1 MVRLTER
8 ALVGCP
14 LWMVRGDGVPGVYH
28 DQPVTTVGGHPHLV
42 AVMFQAARQLVAD
55 VHRLGGVV
63 HTHLG
68 RVGTIEARHHP
79 KAATAKKLIRI
90 RLPGLGHVHP
100 VSRIVLVLDL
110 VRPRHH
116 RPDGAYTDRLTH
128 GLLQTPA
135 VPQHGGF
142 QRPIW
147 HETACRLVKVHHGH
161 VIGAHE
167 DPCAGYLCRI
177 ILNGGESQ
185 PGAHDPGVTDDY
197 RLVTHREA
205 LQPRQLT
212 VVIGTHVVGR

>member
-79 KAATAKKLIRI
+79 KAATAKNSS
-90 RLPGLGHVHP
+90 GLGF
-100 VSRIVLVLDL
+100 R
-110 VRPRHH
+110 
-116 RPDGAYTDRLTH
+116 A
-128 GLLQTPA
+128 
-135 VPQHGGF
+135 
-142 QRPIW
+142 
-147 HETACRLVKVHHGH
+147 
-161 VIGAHE
+161 
-167 DPCAGYLCRI
+167 
-177 ILNGGESQ
+177 
-185 PGAHDPGVTDDY
+185 
-197 RLVTHREA
+197 LVTFTQCPA
-205 LQPRQLT
+205 SSWYSIWYAPVTIDPT
-212 VVIGTHVVGR
+212 VRTPIV